1 MNNSATSSSLISNP
15 NNNRSIE
22 YAITCS
28 DSTGQ
33 EEKFIF
39 YQHTAPSSLCRQLDP
54 SSNQIKMQI
63 STLMVDLIKT
73 HHNEVLHARAW
84 SCVECNQP
92 ATTIIHNPMSYL
104 HLSKPQI
111 FDLAIPC
118 CANKICDASIQAHFA
133 EMMSEMGVPNGLV

>member
-1 MNNSATSSSLISNP
+1 MNNSATSSSLISNL

-28 DSTGQ
+28 DSTGR

-39 YQHTAPSSLCRQLDP
+39 HQHTAPSSLCRQLDP

-73 HHNEVLHARAW
+73 HHNEVLNARAW

-104 HLSKPQI
+104 HLLKPQI
-111 FDLAIPC
+111 IDFAIPC

>member
-1 MNNSATSSSLISNP
+1 MNNSTTSNP
-15 NNNRSIE
+15 NNNQSIE

-33 EEKFIF
+33 EEKFI
-39 YQHTAPSSLCRQLDP
+39 YHQHTAPSSLCRQVDL
-54 SSNQIKMQI
+54 SSNQMKMQI
-63 STLMVDLIKT
+63 SILMLDLIKT
-73 HHNEVLHARAW
+73 HHNEVLQARDW

-111 FDLAIPC
+111 FDMAIPC
-118 CANKICDASIQAHFA
+118 CANKICDSNIKAHFA
-133 EMMSEMGVPNGLV
+133 EMMAELDVPNGLI